1 MIVTLRNRF
10 SWKVLSLV
18 ISAQLLALH
27 AFPQKREIDSLRQL
41 LSAAPDSTKIRIWNE
56 LSWIYK
62 NIQVD
67 SATRYAR
74 SAVALA
80 RRTGNRLFVAKSY
93 NSLGNAFQAG
103 AHYDSAL
110 HYLHQSIQTQVVG
123 GDSTGVANVLNNI
136 GIIYDEQ
143 GNYDQALQS
152 YFRGL
157 RLARQSG
164 ESNVEAFILTNIGI
178 VFKKQKQYN
187 RVLEYY
193 QQALTI
199 YQQLKHQFGITVTSG
214 NIGSVLIQTGDYQ
227 RSLQFSEE
235 ARKGYEKL
243 GYVRYIPYTLGNMGI
258 AYDSLHQYSIA
269 EQFYRNAF
277 QQHIGFE
284 NKYEAAYTSKN
295 LVLLYRK
302 LHRPAEALQYAQRSI
317 ALAQSI
323 GAKEMLRDAYY
334 AMAQTNRDLGRYPDA
349 YEYQTRY
356 SALNDSLKEES
367 KTKTIMELQVRYE
380 TESRELELLRQKELN
395 ANNQLELQQRKYQ
408 LLALG
413 SATLIAIITALLV
426 VQYQRSKRK
435 KLEQENEFQLKLAQV
450 RLENELH
457 QDRLRISRDLHDNI
471 GSRLLFLYN
480 AAENLPVA
488 GDSEKKNQLSQFARS
503 TLHELR
509 RTVWFIN
516 KETVLVEE
524 LENRLKEYVQ
534 LLPPLPDLSMTVTR
548 EGDGARTLTSPQAEA
563 IFRVAQEAASNAL
576 KHAQASQLTIH
587 LKVQASQIQLD
598 VTDNGKGFETS
609 VSSDALGGNGL
620 RNMKVH
626 AENVRGTISIA
637 SKAASGSTV
646 TFTIGLLNP

>member
-1 MIVTLRNRF
+1 MVVMPRNRYR
-10 SWKVLSLV
+10 WKILTLV
-18 ISAQLLALH
+18 FGTMLMSHPAI
-27 AFPQKREIDSLRQL
+27 PQKREVDSLQRL
-41 LSAAPDSTKIRIWNE
+41 LKDTTDSSRVRILNE

-67 SATRYAR
+67 SATKYAR
-74 SAVALA
+74 TALTLA
-80 RRTGNRLFVAKSY
+80 HKTGKRTFIAKSY

-110 HYLHQSIQTQVVG
+110 HYLKLSIQTQVSN
-123 GDSTGVANVLNNI
+123 GDSTGIANVLNNI

-143 GNYDQALQS
+143 GDYDQALKS

-157 RLARQSG
+157 RLAQRSG
-164 ESNVEAFILTNIGI
+164 EGNVEAFILTNIGI
-178 VFKKQKQYN
+178 VFKKQKQYD

-193 QQALTI
+193 QQALAI
-199 YQQLKHQFGITVTSG
+199 YQKLKHQFGITVTSG

-227 RSLQFSEE
+227 RSLQFSED

-258 AYDSLHQYSIA
+258 AYDSLHQYGVA
-269 EQFYRNAF
+269 EKFYRDAF
-277 QQHIGFE
+277 QQHLGFE
-284 NKYEAAYTSKN
+284 NKYEAAYTGKN

-302 LHRPAEALQYAQRSI
+302 LHRPAEALQYAQQSI
-317 ALAQSI
+317 ALARSI
-323 GAKEMLRDAYY
+323 GAKEMLRDAYH
-334 AMAQTNRDLGRYPDA
+334 AMAQTHRDLGRFQEA
-349 YEYQTRY
+349 YQYQSRY

-380 TESRELELLRQKELN
+380 TEARELELSKQKEVI
-395 ANNQLELQQRKYQ
+395 ANNQLELTQRKYQ

-413 SATLIAIITALLV
+413 SATLIVIISALLV
-426 VQYQRSKRK
+426 VQYQRGKRRK
-435 KLEQENEFQLKLAQV
+435 MEQENEFQMKLAQV

-480 AAENLPVA
+480 AAENLPA
-488 GDSEKKNQLSQFARS
+488 SEKKHQLSQFARN

-524 LENRLKEYVQ
+524 LESRLKEYVQ
-534 LLPPLPDLSMTVTR
+534 LLQPLPDLQVTVTR
-548 EGDGARTLTSPQAEA
+548 EGDGNVLLTSPQAEA
-563 IFRVAQEAASNAL
+563 MFRVAQEAAGNAL
-576 KHAQASQLTIH
+576 KHAQATLLTIH
-587 LKVQASQIQLD
+587 LQVVASMVQLEVA
-598 VTDNGKGFETS
+598 DNGKGFETTRS
-609 VSSDALGGNGL
+609 TDTLGGNGL

-626 AENVRGTISIA
+626 AENVKGTVEVRSGAGI
-637 SKAASGSTV
+637 GSTV
-646 TFTIGLLNP
+646 RFTINL